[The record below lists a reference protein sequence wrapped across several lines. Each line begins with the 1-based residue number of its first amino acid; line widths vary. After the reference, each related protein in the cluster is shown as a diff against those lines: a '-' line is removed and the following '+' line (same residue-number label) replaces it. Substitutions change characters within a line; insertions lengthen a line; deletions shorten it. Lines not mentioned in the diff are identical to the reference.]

1 VLQEIAARLQISR
14 IAVFHHN
21 RLPCRRACGIIPAI
35 CLPLSLSD
43 HDARVLSS
51 SNAARLPKIEEFE
64 RQSGMTIMNWAS
76 AASKMGQIHEGIRYN
91 Q

>member
-1 VLQEIAARLQISR
+1 M
-14 IAVFHHN
+14 
-21 RLPCRRACGIIPAI
+21 
-35 CLPLSLSD
+35 LSD
-43 HDARVLSS
+43 HDARLLSS

-91 Q
+91 R